1 MMKATRTILFLMLV
15 ICLPFLIITTALR
28 WEISDIRLYQNGF
41 EKYGISVVTGIDEQQ
56 LEGVAQHLIK
66 YFNSKVDSVQYTVIR
81 GGQQFTIFNEKEI
94 IHLED
99 VRNLVQLDY
108 RIQLLVFLL
117 MIACVLV
124 LWLGFKERWLA
135 LIKSLFW
142 GSIITLGLMIF
153 LAFWAII
160 GFERLFILFH
170 QASFSNKYWILDPS
184 KDYLI
189 MMFPG
194 GFFYDMALLGF
205 GAVILVSLII
215 GAASFGTMR
224 ISDAKKQHCA

>member
-1 MMKATRTILFLMLV
+1 MKTTRTILFLILV
-15 ICLPFLIITTALR
+15 ICLPILIITTVLR
-28 WEISDIRLYQNGF
+28 WEINNIRLYQNGF
-41 EKYGISVVTGIDEQQ
+41 EKYGISEVTGIDEQQ
-56 LEGVAQHLIK
+56 LESVVQHLIK
-66 YFNSKVDSVQYTVIR
+66 YFNSKVDTVQYTVIR
-81 GGQQFTIFNEKEI
+81 EGQQFTMFNEKEI

-99 VRNLVQLDY
+99 VRNLIQLDY
-108 RIQLLVFLL
+108 RIQLLVLL
-117 MIACVLV
+117 VMITCVLV
-124 LWLGFKERWLA
+124 LLLGLKEKWLA

-142 GSIITLGLMIF
+142 GSIITLSLMIF

-170 QASFSNKYWILDPS
+170 VVSFSNKLWILDPS

-224 ISDAKKQHCA
+224 ISDAQKQHCA

>member
-1 MMKATRTILFLMLV
+1 MKATRTILFLMLV
-15 ICLPFLIITTALR
+15 ICLPFLIITTVLR
-28 WEISDIRLYQNGF
+28 WEINDIRLYQNGF

-66 YFNSKVDSVQYTVIR
+66 YFNLKVDTAQYTVIR
-81 GGQQFTIFNEKEI
+81 EGQQFTMFNEKEI

-99 VRNLVQLDY
+99 VRNLIQLDY
-108 RIQLLVFLL
+108 RIQLLVLL
-117 MIACVLV
+117 VMITCALV
-124 LWLGFKERWLA
+124 LLLGLKEKWFA

-142 GSIITLGLMIF
+142 GSIITLSLMIF

-170 QASFSNKYWILDPS
+170 VVSFSNKLWILDPS

-224 ISDAKKQHCA
+224 ISDAQKQHCA

>member
-1 MMKATRTILFLMLV
+1 MAEKLDTKIQEPQRLSEV
-15 ICLPFLIITTALR
+15 R
-28 WEISDIRLYQNGF
+28 QIS
-41 EKYGISVVTGIDEQQ
+41 
-56 LEGVAQHLIK
+56 
-66 YFNSKVDSVQYTVIR
+66 
-81 GGQQFTIFNEKEI
+81 
-94 IHLED
+94 
-99 VRNLVQLDY
+99 NLVTEPKVMRLGD
-108 RIQLLVFLL
+108 LVSMERTDIPDLEES
-117 MIACVLV
+117 VLFQAT
-124 LWLGFKERWLA
+124 LGLKEKWLA

-142 GSIITLGLMIF
+142 GSIITLSLMIF

-170 QASFSNKYWILDPS
+170 VVSFSNKLWILDPS

-224 ISDAKKQHCA
+224 ISDAQKQHCA